1 MSDYDAE
8 TGEIMSNGTAA
19 MVQRNEAFR
28 QKRAEDRGY
37 GATSLYM
44 AIHMAMGKIPGVI
57 VNDATG
63 SIQSK
68 KGDGASFKYRYASMK
83 QVVSAVR
90 QPLLDHAVIF
100 RHGTEHVQK
109 IDGGILV
116 PVYTDLIHVPS
127 AEMTRTKLDIPV
139 VNFTPMA
146 VGSAVTFGKRY
157 TLLAALGLT
166 TDDDDD
172 AALARPGKGLDVS
185 PVDTMIA
192 AIKKAKDLDALL
204 KWRNERSVDR
214 DIKGLDEEDLERVKV
229 VFLDRKTELSKD

>member
-8 TGEIMSNGTAA
+8 TGEVYSNGAA
-19 MVQRNEAFR
+19 AAKAQNQAWA

-44 AIHMAMGKIPGVI
+44 AVAMALQKIPGVI
-57 VNDATG
+57 VNDSVGEIA
-63 SIQSK
+63 SK
-68 KGDGASFKYRYASMK
+68 KEGVKPFKYRYASMK
-83 QVVSAVR
+83 QVVTAVR
-90 QPLLDHAVIF
+90 QPLLDHGVIF

-157 TLLAALGLT
+157 TLLAAIGVT

-172 AALARPGKGLDVS
+172 ASLARPTKALDVN

-192 AIKKAKDLDALL
+192 AIKKAKDLEALM
-204 KWRNERSVDR
+204 KWRNDNAVDR
-214 DIKGLDEEDLERVKV
+214 AIKQLDEEDLEKVKV
-229 VFLDRKTELSKD
+229 AFMDRRGELS